1 MNAKYKEILDYIDT
15 NCSGQIDYTEFMV
28 AAIDFNK
35 NITRE
40 HFEQAFQYFDI
51 DNSGAITFSEVSQ
64 FLDEENNNVIQEMF
78 KLVD

>member
-1 MNAKYKEILDYIDT
+1 LDYIDT